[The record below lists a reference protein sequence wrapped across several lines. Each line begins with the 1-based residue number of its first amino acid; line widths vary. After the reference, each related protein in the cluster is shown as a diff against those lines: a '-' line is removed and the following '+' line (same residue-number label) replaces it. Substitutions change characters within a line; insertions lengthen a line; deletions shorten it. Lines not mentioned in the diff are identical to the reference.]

1 MCGAQEEGSLLWS
14 SLWAGVE
21 RSSLSFIVGVLA
33 GQYSVLALQWYSA
46 QQLTVLLRGKFR
58 RKHLFRNKWVH
69 LCFFAVILE
78 IFLYIIESWGPFNV
92 DDTAV
97 PNFEILLHQVS
108 VITTILIYFFSK
120 NFFWY
125 QSQLVVVEFGFRVM
139 GWTRN
144 WLYNDDCSAMQILLH
159 TREQVPKILPHI
171 VIFPR
176 GNIII
181 GPGKNG
187 LLRWC

>member
-46 QQLTVLLRGKFR
+46 RQLTVLLRGKFKR
-58 RKHLFRNKWVH
+58 NHFFRNKWVH
-69 LCFFAVILE
+69 LCFFTVILE

-108 VITTILIYFFSK
+108 VITTILIYFFSRK
-120 NFFWY
+120 NFFDI
-125 QSQLVVVEFGFRVM
+125 SL
-139 GWTRN
+139 
-144 WLYNDDCSAMQILLH
+144 SLLWWNSDSESWDGLE
-159 TREQVPKILPHI
+159 TDFTMTTALPCRFYYTPENKFPKYSLI
-171 VIFPR
+171 
-176 GNIII
+176 
-181 GPGKNG
+181 
-187 LLRWC
+187 